1 MRKLRLLSLLL
12 LPVAALA
19 QQSSPSAPL
28 VDQLGWLDQTIMQ
41 LVTNKGNLFVT
52 VGWEEFVLFA
62 GFAWV
67 FFLIRTAA
75 ANRRHYLFDFEGLI
89 TLLGKTLFVALFL
102 STYFTP
108 IAAGISLH
116 QLPMTIA
123 HGLAEKVTQGMLDP
137 LLAKIHDVS
146 TGIQKPSALNLLDV
160 IVYLMTLG
168 DMAIVSM
175 VLFAINGY
183 AYLAVG
189 ILTLLGPLFAPLF
202 LTQHFGRYFFKWID
216 LLIAYSMLGVT
227 IAAFTYVWTF
237 FFMKL
242 FEGTIGNDYS
252 NAHFLSLTGA
262 LLAMVGS
269 FFYMAFKLPSFN
281 AELFSGAGGMGA
293 SAAASWG
300 GQARKLIRSASR

>member
-1 MRKLRLLSLLL
+1 M
-12 LPVAALA
+12 
-19 QQSSPSAPL
+19 
-28 VDQLGWLDQTIMQ
+28 VDQLGWLDQIIMQ
-41 LVTNKGNLFVT
+41 LVTTKGDLFVT
-52 VGWEEFVLFA
+52 VGWEEFALFA
-62 GFAWV
+62 GFAWI

-75 ANRRHYLFDFEGLI
+75 ANRRHYLFDFEGLVM
-89 TLLGKTLFVALFL
+89 LLGKTLFVALFL

-116 QLPMTIA
+116 QLPTTIA
-123 HGLAEKVTQGMLDP
+123 HGLAGKVTQGMLDP
-137 LLAKIHDVS
+137 LLAKIHDIS
-146 TGIQKPSALNLLDV
+146 TGIQKPSGLNVTDV
-160 IVYLMTLG
+160 IVYFLTLG
-168 DMAIVSM
+168 EMATVSM

-183 AYLAVG
+183 AYFAVG

-202 LTQHFGRYFFKWID
+202 LTQHFNRYFFKWID

-227 IAAFTYVWTF
+227 IAGLTYIWTF

-242 FEGTIGNDYS
+242 FESTIGNDYS
-252 NAHFLSLTGA
+252 NTHFFALTAG
-262 LLAMVGS
+262 LLAMIGS
-269 FFYMAFKLPSFN
+269 FLFMAFKLPSFN